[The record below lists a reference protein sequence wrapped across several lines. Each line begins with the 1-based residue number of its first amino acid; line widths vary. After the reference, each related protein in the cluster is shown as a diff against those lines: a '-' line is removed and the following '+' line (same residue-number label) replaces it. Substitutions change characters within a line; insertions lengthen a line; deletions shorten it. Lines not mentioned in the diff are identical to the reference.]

1 MEERAFS
8 ASFDRSAVCGCRVC
22 LRVLKKG
29 EKRVLRGQKPVPLP
43 TVAGA
48 WSEFFAAPISA
59 FDLRGSAPGKRLDLC
74 VGSFPSCSTVS
85 TEFTRSASRPRSP
98 VHTPRHIE
106 CGADANCE
114 NDPVPEGQSEPGEAT
129 PDLLFNVVARRL
141 RSRPRPMSQSGCRS
155 MDPHA
160 GVGIP
165 VSGCPVSRLAVN
177 GRACAQ
183 IPA

>member
-8 ASFDRSAVCGCRVC
+8 GSFARSAVCGCRVC

-43 TVAGA
+43 TAGRA

-59 FDLRGSAPGKRLDLC
+59 FDLRGSALGKRLNLRG

-85 TEFTRSASRPRSP
+85 TEFTRSASRPRPP

-106 CGADANCE
+106 CGADAKCE

-141 RSRPRPMSQSGCRS
+141 RSRPRPMS
-155 MDPHA
+155 
-160 GVGIP
+160 
-165 VSGCPVSRLAVN
+165 L
-177 GRACAQ
+177 